1 MSGFQHVIHPD
12 ASDLQLEFP
21 TSISRELRKKS
32 KTDQKFLQAVDQMR
46 QCRKVAK
53 KDAKD
58 IYMYII
64 YIYILYIYILCS
76 KHGAAGGTFFGILKI
91 AYI

>member
-32 KTDQKFLQAVDQMR
+32 KTEQKFLQAVGQMW

-58 IYMYII
+58 IYIYV
-64 YIYILYIYILCS
+64 YIYILYS
-76 KHGAAGGTFFGILKI
+76 KHGAAEVALFLASSK
-91 AYI
+91 